1 MLEAVVEARLKRLEG
16 YGFEVLKLRTPGYN
30 GTKDRVILMPKW
42 SPAAPAF
49 VEIKRPGKSERAL
62 QIAVRDDWRARGC
75 DVRDMCSTLE
85 EVDQL
90 CDLLLIKAVWRVQRQ
105 WGNTIHLP
113 AHVMKAYTAA
123 CAATIWTSAADH
135 NRIMYAR
142 GYGPGDGDSKVL

>member
-30 GTKDRVILMPKW
+30 GTKDRVILMPRW

-49 VEIKRPGKSERAL
+49 VEIKRPSKKERAL

-90 CDLLLIKAVWRVQRQ
+90 CDLLLMAAVWRYERQ
-105 WGNTIHLP
+105 FGVALLP
-113 AHVMKAYTAA
+113 KYILNAFGAA
-123 CAATIWTSAADH
+123 CQRKLD
-135 NRIMYAR
+135 N
-142 GYGPGDGDSKVL
+142 PQQVLPHQAITPAKEAVRRFFGA